1 MGRLDLQDKLIY
13 KKLLNNDNSITEKE
27 SLDFI
32 EKCTGYYYT
41 GDSLISDAEY
51 DVFKKF
57 HEITFQ
63 TTLQIGTKET
73 LKGFAKAAHGIPM
86 GSLTEF
92 DTSVDV
98 IKDIQ
103 KWYDKNCQDED
114 ICSSEKLDGLSV
126 SIKFDK
132 GILNQGL
139 TRGDGFEG
147 DDITANVLKMA
158 RVPNKLPIPF
168 SGYLRG
174 EIALLKSVKQKYFP
188 KMANER
194 NGAVGI
200 TKRKNGEGCEHLDIF
215 FYKLYPDKDQ
225 NLNFKTETELLDY
238 IKNDLGLL
246 TPRYYTTSL
255 KTLLALHER
264 YEEDVREKL
273 DYIIDGLV
281 VNVNSIERQIE
292 ITDNELLPEYARKFK
307 FEAEKA
313 ETELL
318 QVITQVGRTGAITP
332 LAILDP
338 VVCGG
343 TLISKATLHNFDE
356 IERLGIEAGDVIQV
370 IRSKDVIP
378 KITGVVRKNEYSSPI
393 KRPKVCP
400 VCASPLE
407 KDDTTYFC
415 RNDYCGARVAKAL
428 LHWLNVLGLKNMG
441 EKLIEALI
449 DSGKLK
455 AIPDFYKLKLED
467 ISELDRQGVK
477 NATKILKEINS
488 KTTITVSELLAGL
501 NIKSLSVKRA
511 EILEDNFGDLDHILK
526 LKTRDIVNLEGFEA
540 KLATFIVSGLMAKAP
555 LIKEILKYIN
565 IKKKVEGAL
574 TGKSFCF
581 SGFRDPDLETKLK
594 AKGGRIASGV
604 SKKLDYLIVRN
615 KNGTTSKIKKA
626 KSYGISV
633 LDPDDLH
640 GVLNN
645 TLF

>member
-1 MGRLDLQDKLIY
+1 MDLHDRAIYTRLLNSEETSKEELGEFLVKAADSYYTKKPFITDAEFDLFKNNY
-13 KKLLNNDNSITEKE
+13 KK
-27 SLDFI
+27 
-32 EKCTGYYYT
+32 
-41 GDSLISDAEY
+41 
-51 DVFKKF
+51 
-57 HEITFQ
+57 TFNEE
-63 TTLQIGTKET
+63 LPIGTKET
-73 LKGFAKAAHGIPM
+73 LKGFSKAAHGIPM
-86 GSLTEF
+86 GSLTEY

-98 IKDIQ
+98 VKDIE
-103 KWYDKNCQDED
+103 KWSAKNAKKDEF
-114 ICSSEKLDGLSV
+114 CTSEKLDGLSV
-126 SIKFDK
+126 SVKWEK
-132 GILNQGL
+132 GILVQAL

-168 SGYLRG
+168 SGYTRG
-174 EIALLKSVKQKYFP
+174 EIALLKSVKQKYFSE
-188 KMANER
+188 MANER

-225 NLNFKTETELLDY
+225 EYSFETETELLDF
-238 IKNDLGLL
+238 IKKDMGLL
-246 TPRYYTTSL
+246 TPRYYTTGL
-255 KTLLALHER
+255 TTLLALHKK
-264 YEEDVREKL
+264 YEDGVRDRL
-273 DYIIDGLV
+273 DYLLDGLV
-281 VNVNSIERQIE
+281 VNINDVAQQVS

-318 QVITQVGRTGAITP
+318 QVISQVGRTGVITP

-343 TLISKATLHNFDE
+343 TLISKATLHNYDE

-378 KITGVVRKNEYSSPI
+378 KITGVIRKNEYSAPI
-393 KRPKVCP
+393 KRPKECP
-400 VCASPLE
+400 VCASALE
-407 KDDTTYFC
+407 KEDTLYYC
-415 RNDYCGARVAKAL
+415 RNEYCGARVAKAL
-428 LHWLNVLGLKNMG
+428 LHWLNILGLKNMG
-441 EKLIEALI
+441 EKIVEALI
-449 DSGKLK
+449 DADKLK
-455 AIPDFYKLKLED
+455 SIPDFYKLEIED
-467 ISELDRQGVK
+467 IANLDRQGIK

-488 KTTITVSELLAGL
+488 KTIITVSELLSGL
-501 NIKSLSVKRA
+501 NIRSLSVKRA
-511 EILEDNFGDLDHILK
+511 EILEDNFGELEHILA
-526 LKTRDIVNLEGFEA
+526 LKTRDITGIEGFEV
-540 KLATFIVSGLMAKAP
+540 KLATFIVSGLKAKTP
-555 LIKEILKYIN
+555 LIREILKHVN
-565 IKKKVEGAL
+565 LKKKVEGAL

-604 SKKLDYLIVRN
+604 SKKLDFLVVRN

-626 KSYGISV
+626 KGYGINI

-640 GVLNN
+640 GIIYN